1 MNCYHGKSK
10 STHLYNEN
18 SRKGIL
24 VMGNI
29 KTDDED
35 VIPKRRSA
43 KILEALDDLENEEV
57 VLVSNYKRKDEPKQ
71 EEIEESSSYTDEEWM
86 NTLAAL
92 KKPKCRKK
100 NISSLFDGTDYECSK
115 PKKKKKKKKGDL
127 TDYNEM
133 FDKEIRLIQNQL
145 QDQSKFV
152 QSLQRR
158 YDAMDSQKS
167 TARGVGKFTTDL
179 IGVLNSARAL
189 NKDLIRELVSTKKT
203 IAELSMKEK
212 KEFGV
217 GTDVTD
223 DSGQFASSYLKQ
235 IMAMKKDAFEGGEFG
250 VDDITSDDDLFDAVS
265 STIINSEQEQ
275 RSDESRRY
283 LKYETQNVQVRLVY
297 DTATE
302 NKYFIAENDD
312 GEIIDDYPLPTTA
325 DSCSVNRSTGI
336 AVDKYG
342 KKYHVIFQ

>member
-1 MNCYHGKSK
+1 
-10 STHLYNEN
+10 
-18 SRKGIL
+18 
-24 VMGNI
+24 MGNT
-29 KTDDED
+29 KKDVDE
-35 VIPKRRSA
+35 VIPKRRST
-43 KILEALDDLENEEV
+43 KILEALDELENDDV
-57 VLVSNYKRKDEPKQ
+57 VLVSSFKKKEEPPA
-71 EEIEESSSYTDEEWM
+71 EEIDSVGSYTDEEWM
-86 NTLAAL
+86 TTLASL

-100 NISSLFDGTDYECSK
+100 HISSLFDGTDYEYGK
-115 PKKKKKKKKGDL
+115 PKKKKKKKKDDL

-158 YDAMDSQKS
+158 YDAMDAQKS
-167 TARGVGKFTTDL
+167 TARGVGKYTTDL

-217 GTDVTD
+217 DIDAGSDV
-223 DSGQFASSYLKQ
+223 GQFASSYLKQ
-235 IMAMKKDAFEGGEFG
+235 IMSMKKDAFDTGEFA
-250 VDDITSDDDLFDAVS
+250 VDDITSDDDLFDAIS
-265 STIINSEQEQ
+265 STISNSDQEQ
-275 RSDESRRY
+275 RSDEARRY
-283 LKYETQNVQVRLVY
+283 LKYESQNVQIRLVY
-297 DTATE
+297 NSTTE
-302 NKYFIAENDD
+302 EKYFIAETDD

-325 DSCSVNRSTGI
+325 DSCSINRSTGI
-336 AVDKYG
+336 AIDKYG

>member
-1 MNCYHGKSK
+1 
-10 STHLYNEN
+10 
-18 SRKGIL
+18 
-24 VMGNI
+24 MGNKDKDMEEI
-29 KTDDED
+29 
-35 VIPKRRSA
+35 IPKRRSV
-43 KILEALDDLENEEV
+43 KILEALDELENEEV
-57 VLVSNYKRKDEPKQ
+57 VLVSNFKKKEEPKP
-71 EEIEESSSYTDEEWM
+71 EEIDEGTSYTDEEWM
-86 NTLAAL
+86 TTLETL
-92 KKPKCRKK
+92 RKPKCRKK
-100 NISSLFDGTDYECSK
+100 NISSLFDGTDYEYGK
-115 PKKKKKKKKGDL
+115 PKKKKKKKKDEL

-212 KEFGV
+212 KEFGTN
-217 GTDVTD
+217 TDAMD

-235 IMAMKKDAFEGGEFG
+235 IMSMKKEAFDSGEFG
-250 VDDITSDDDLFDAVS
+250 VDDITSDDDLFDAI
-265 STIINSEQEQ
+265 STTISTSDHEQ
-275 RSDESRRY
+275 RSDESRQY
-283 LKYETQNVQVRLVY
+283 LKYESQNVQIRLVY
-297 DTATE
+297 DSATE
-302 NKYFIAENDD
+302 NKYFIAENED
-312 GEIIDDYPLPTTA
+312 GEIIEDYPLPTTA
-325 DSCSVNRSTGI
+325 DSCSINRSTGI

>member
-1 MNCYHGKSK
+1 
-10 STHLYNEN
+10 
-18 SRKGIL
+18 
-24 VMGNI
+24 MGNT
-29 KTDDED
+29 KKDVDE
-35 VIPKRRSA
+35 VIPKRRST
-43 KILEALDDLENEEV
+43 KILEALDELENDDV
-57 VLVSNYKRKDEPKQ
+57 VLVSSFKKKEEPPA
-71 EEIEESSSYTDEEWM
+71 EEIDSIGSYTDEEWM
-86 NTLAAL
+86 TTLASL

-100 NISSLFDGTDYECSK
+100 HISSLFDGTDYEYGK
-115 PKKKKKKKKGDL
+115 PKKKKKKKKDDL

-158 YDAMDSQKS
+158 YDAMDAQKS
-167 TARGVGKFTTDL
+167 TARGVGKYTTDL

-217 GTDVTD
+217 DIDAGSDV
-223 DSGQFASSYLKQ
+223 GQFASSYLKQ
-235 IMAMKKDAFEGGEFG
+235 IMSMKKDAFDTGEFA
-250 VDDITSDDDLFDAVS
+250 VDDITSDDDLFDAI
-265 STIINSEQEQ
+265 STTISNSDQEQ
-275 RSDESRRY
+275 RSDEARQY
-283 LKYETQNVQVRLVY
+283 LKYESQNVQIRLVY
-297 DTATE
+297 NNTTE
-302 NKYFIAENDD
+302 EKYFIAETDD

-325 DSCSVNRSTGI
+325 DSCSINRSTGI
-336 AVDKYG
+336 AIDKYG